1 MLNLI
6 EARMALASRSL
17 REAHSG
23 CVNLAHGRTDVEG
36 FYAQIHMASP
46 VLEIDNA
53 CNRHLAAGR
62 VSDLP

>member
-6 EARMALASRSL
+6 EVRMALASRAL
-17 REAHSG
+17 REAHSE

-36 FYAQIHMASP
+36 FYAQIYMVSP

-53 CNRHLAAGR
+53 CNHHLAAGGF
-62 VSDLP
+62 SDLP